1 MFKFAKFPLVWVS
14 KIQTEIDLSTTEVEY
29 ISLSQSTRDLI
40 LLRHIM
46 LEVSGV
52 FGMKCDSC
60 NSYTTTF
67 ENNKGEIELAKEPKY
82 RTHF

>member
-46 LEVSGV
+46 LEASGV

-67 ENNKGEIELAKEPKY
+67 ENNKVEIELEKEPK
-82 RTHF
+82 